1 MSLILNC
8 IRRYRWAL
16 AVSVLCMSVSLIC
29 DLMIPWLLQ
38 ILIDDGVTPGN
49 AAVIEHTGL
58 AMLAIITLSLAASI
72 VAYRLSANAAAQ
84 IGRYLRETLYH
95 HILSLPYESF
105 NTISAS
111 TLITRLSN
119 DVLQI
124 QNMFLMVQRVAIGL
138 PISFVMGLVLSIQLS
153 PDLSLTYIV
162 TVPLLCLNIGFYV
175 RFSARYFPKI
185 QEAIDRINLHAQEML
200 IGMLTIRAASA
211 ANEIIDRFRVWNDRL
226 LELNLAIQK
235 RFSLVAPTSMIIFNE
250 AIACVLCLGFF
261 GFVSDIGKL
270 IAFISYSMQILGCVT
285 RASGVLTMMT
295 RASASVTRIEEV
307 LAMQEAQPVQ
317 APETPTGWDITCDH
331 LRYRF
336 PGTTNDQLD
345 DISCTIP
352 YGQRVGIVGLP
363 GSGKSLFLDAL
374 AGLLASTSNHIFY
387 AGVPLAHVPR
397 QWLQTNIG
405 YVQQRATILAGTI
418 RDNLLLAREDLSL
431 EEMTTALD
439 DAMAT
444 ELYQTDEGS
453 VERAIL
459 QRGHDLSGGQKQRLS
474 IARIL
479 ALKPHILM
487 LDDSTS
493 ALDHETEHAFFTHLD
508 ALRPQTQIIVSQ
520 RLSTLRQCDT
530 IFVFDHGRI
539 VARGS
544 HAELLR
550 DHPLYEM
557 ILSDQ
562 LIEEA
567 LHDD

>member
-38 ILIDDGVTPGN
+38 ILIDDGVTPRN

-211 ANEIIDRFRVWNDRL
+211 ANEIIERFRVWNDRL
-226 LELNLAIQK
+226 L
-235 RFSLVAPTSMIIFNE
+235 
-250 AIACVLCLGFF
+250 
-261 GFVSDIGKL
+261 
-270 IAFISYSMQILGCVT
+270 
-285 RASGVLTMMT
+285 
-295 RASASVTRIEEV
+295 
-307 LAMQEAQPVQ
+307 
-317 APETPTGWDITCDH
+317 
-331 LRYRF
+331 
-336 PGTTNDQLD
+336 
-345 DISCTIP
+345 
-352 YGQRVGIVGLP
+352 
-363 GSGKSLFLDAL
+363 
-374 AGLLASTSNHIFY
+374 
-387 AGVPLAHVPR
+387 
-397 QWLQTNIG
+397 
-405 YVQQRATILAGTI
+405 
-418 RDNLLLAREDLSL
+418 
-431 EEMTTALD
+431 
-439 DAMAT
+439 
-444 ELYQTDEGS
+444 
-453 VERAIL
+453 
-459 QRGHDLSGGQKQRLS
+459 
-474 IARIL
+474 
-479 ALKPHILM
+479 
-487 LDDSTS
+487 
-493 ALDHETEHAFFTHLD
+493 
-508 ALRPQTQIIVSQ
+508 
-520 RLSTLRQCDT
+520 
-530 IFVFDHGRI
+530 
-539 VARGS
+539 
-544 HAELLR
+544 
-550 DHPLYEM
+550 
-557 ILSDQ
+557 
-562 LIEEA
+562 
-567 LHDD
+567 